1 MARESGHLG
10 VSARRELDPRHVG
23 VCGASD
29 YVLAA
34 LKDAFGEQ
42 ESNRKLAIVPGGA
55 HRHRHARY
63 ARLALVVPREAN
75 LERLF
80 DRERIELHARSRSVF
95 TQFAHRN
102 ARRAWRH
109 ATRASCVSRDAS
121 PW

>member
-75 LERLF
+75 LDRLF
-80 DRERIELHARSRSVF
+80 VRHRMELHPRNRSAV
-95 TQFAHRN
+95 TPFAPQN
-102 ARRAWRH
+102 PRRAWRH
-109 ATRASCVSRDAS
+109 G
-121 PW
+121 